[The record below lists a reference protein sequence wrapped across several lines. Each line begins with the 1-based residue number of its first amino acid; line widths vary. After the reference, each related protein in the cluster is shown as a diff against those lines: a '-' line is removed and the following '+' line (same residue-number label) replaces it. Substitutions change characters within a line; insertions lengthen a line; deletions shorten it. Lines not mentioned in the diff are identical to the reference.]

1 MHDGVKG
8 VPLWPKTAP
17 RLWSLFPGI
26 LLIQTEIKSGI
37 LHTNTMHHS
46 LLLHDLDVKVATNC
60 A

>member
-37 LHTNTMHHS
+37 LRYK
-46 LLLHDLDVKVATNC
+46 HDALFLIII
-60 A
+60 